1 LNRPHVGS
9 DGDVLLGA
17 GRNETTRKPV
27 MTTRLLLIGLL
38 ALGWLG
44 ATSVAAE
51 TIKIGDIN
59 SYTRMAQHTE
69 HAKRGMTMA
78 IAEINDAG
86 GIGGKLLE
94 LISRDDAGEPG
105 EAIRVAEELVTR
117 EGVEIITGTTLSN
130 VGLAV
135 ASFAEQNRVLYL
147 ATEPLADAVT
157 LQSGNRYTFRLR
169 PSTWMQSAMLAEI
182 AAEHPAVR
190 WATIAPNYA
199 YGQEAVAAFKAL
211 MSEKRPDI
219 EWVGEQWPAL
229 FNIDAGAEVQA
240 LAAARP
246 EAIFNVTFSAD
257 LARFVREGHDRGL
270 FENTFVASL
279 LTGEPEYLDPLEDEA
294 PEDWLVTGYP
304 WDVIDDPVYVEWLDA
319 YRARFDDYP
328 RIGSIVG
335 YNSIRAIGAALEA
348 TGGST
353 DVEEL
358 IEAMRTVTF
367 ATPQG
372 ELEFRAIDHQAT
384 LGAWVGYTTV
394 VDGRGTMRDWFYA
407 DGVDYLP
414 PVEMVLRL
422 RPASD

>member
-1 LNRPHVGS
+1 
-9 DGDVLLGA
+9 
-17 GRNETTRKPV
+17 
-27 MTTRLLLIGLL
+27 MTTRRSLIGVSLAL
-38 ALGWLG
+38 ALGG
-44 ATSVAAE
+44 AAGAAAE
-51 TIKIGDIN
+51 TIEIGDIN

-69 HAKRGMTMA
+69 HAKRGMEMA
-78 IAEINDAG
+78 IAEINEAG
-86 GIGGKLLE
+86 GIGGKDLV

-117 EGVEIITGTTLSN
+117 EGVQIITGTTLSN

-135 ASFAEQNRVLYL
+135 ASFAAQNGILYL

-182 AAEHPAVR
+182 AAEHPATR

-211 MSEKRPDI
+211 MSDKRPDI

-246 EAIFNVTFSAD
+246 EAIFNVTFGAD

-270 FENTFVASL
+270 FENTFVTSL

-294 PEDWLVTGYP
+294 PEGWLVTGYP
-304 WDVIDDPVYVEWLDA
+304 WDLIDDPVYVAWLDD
-319 YRARFDDYP
+319 YQARFDDYP

-335 YNSIRAIGAALEA
+335 YNSIRALGAALEA

-353 DVEEL
+353 DVEAL

-367 ATPQG
+367 STPQG
-372 ELEFRAIDHQAT
+372 ELEFRALDHQAT
-384 LGAWVGYTTV
+384 LGAWVGYTTL

-407 DGVDYLP
+407 DGADYLP
-414 PVEMVLRL
+414 PVAMVQRL
-422 RPASD
+422 RPVSD

>member
-1 LNRPHVGS
+1 
-9 DGDVLLGA
+9 
-17 GRNETTRKPV
+17 
-27 MTTRLLLIGLL
+27 MTTRRLLIGLL
-38 ALGWLG
+38 ALGSLA

-78 IAEINDAG
+78 IAEINEAG
-86 GIGGKLLE
+86 GIDGKMLE

-240 LAAARP
+240 LAASRP
-246 EAIFNVTFSAD
+246 EAIFNVTFGAD

-270 FENTFVASL
+270 FANTFVASL
-279 LTGEPEYLDPLEDEA
+279 LSGEPEYLDPLEDEA
-294 PEDWLVTGYP
+294 PLDWLVTGYP

-319 YRARFDDYP
+319 YQARFDDYP

-353 DVEEL
+353 DVEAL

-384 LGAWVGYTTV
+384 MGAWVGYTTL

-407 DGVDYLP
+407 DGADYLP
-414 PVEMVLRL
+414 PEDMVARL
-422 RPASD
+422 RPVTD

>member
-1 LNRPHVGS
+1 
-9 DGDVLLGA
+9 
-17 GRNETTRKPV
+17 
-27 MTTRLLLIGLL
+27 MTKRRHLIGLPIASL
-38 ALGWLG
+38 IALTALGAAPL
-44 ATSVAAE
+44 AAE

-69 HAKRGMTMA
+69 HAKRGMEMA

-86 GIGGKLLE
+86 GIAGNMLE
-94 LISRDDAGEPG
+94 LVSRDDAGEPG

-117 EGVEIITGTTLSN
+117 EGVALLTGTTLSN

-135 ASFAEQNRVLYL
+135 SSFAAQNQVLYL
-147 ATEPLADAVT
+147 AAEPLADAVT

-169 PSTWMQSAMLAEI
+169 PSTYMQAAMLAEI
-182 AAEHPAVR
+182 AVDNPATR

-199 YGQEAVAAFKAL
+199 YGQEAVSAFKEI
-211 MSEKRPDI
+211 MSEARPDI

-240 LAAARP
+240 LSAADP
-246 EAIFNVTFSAD
+246 DAIFNVTFGPD
-257 LARFVREGHDRGL
+257 LARFVREGADRGL
-270 FENTFVASL
+270 FQDTFVASL
-279 LTGEPEYLDPLEDEA
+279 LTGEPEYIDPLEDEA
-294 PEDWLVTGYP
+294 PEGWLVTGYP
-304 WDVIDDPVYVEWLDA
+304 WDKIDEPAYVEWLDA
-319 YRARFDDYP
+319 YQARYDDYP

-335 YNSIRAIGAALEA
+335 YNAIKAIGAALEA

-358 IEAMRTVTF
+358 IEAMRQITF
-367 ATPQG
+367 DTPQG

-394 VDGRGTMRDWFYA
+394 EDGQGTMRDWYYA
-407 DGVDYLP
+407 PGADYLP
-414 PVEMVLRL
+414 PEEMVERL
-422 RPASD
+422 RPATD

>member
-1 LNRPHVGS
+1 
-9 DGDVLLGA
+9 
-17 GRNETTRKPV
+17 
-27 MTTRLLLIGLL
+27 MTTRRQLIGLPIASFFAA
-38 ALGWLG
+38 ALVG
-44 ATSVAAE
+44 ATSLAPASLAAE

-69 HAKRGMTMA
+69 HAKRGMEMA

-86 GIGGKLLE
+86 GIGGKMIE

-117 EGVEIITGTTLSN
+117 EGVSILTGTTLSN

-135 ASFAEQNRVLYL
+135 ASFAEQNQVLYL
-147 ATEPLADAVT
+147 AAEPLADAVT

-169 PSTWMQSAMLAEI
+169 PSTYMQAAMLAEL
-182 AAEHPAVR
+182 AVDNPAVR

-199 YGQEAVAAFKAL
+199 YGQEAVSAFKAI

-240 LAAARP
+240 LSAAEP
-246 EAIFNVTFSAD
+246 DAIFNVTFGAD
-257 LARFVREGHDRGL
+257 LARFVREGADRGL

-279 LTGEPEYLDPLEDEA
+279 LTGEPEYIDPLEDEA

-304 WDVIDDPVYVEWLDA
+304 WDIIDDPAYVEWLDA
-319 YRARFDDYP
+319 YQARFDDYP

-335 YNSIRAIGAALEA
+335 YNAILALGAALEA

-353 DVEEL
+353 DVEAL
-358 IEAMRTVTF
+358 IEAMRTITF
-367 ATPQG
+367 DTPQG

-384 LGAWVGYTTV
+384 LGAWVGYTTL
-394 VDGRGTMRDWFYA
+394 VDGRGTMRDWYYA
-407 DGVDYLP
+407 PGADYLP
-414 PVEMVLRL
+414 PEEMVARL

>member
-1 LNRPHVGS
+1 MTKRRHLIGLPIAS
-9 DGDVLLGA
+9 LFAAALLGA
-17 GRNETTRKPV
+17 SS
-27 MTTRLLLIGLL
+27 L
-38 ALGWLG
+38 AP
-44 ATSVAAE
+44 TSLAAE

-69 HAKRGMTMA
+69 HAKRGMEMA

-86 GIGGKLLE
+86 GIGGKMIE

-117 EGVEIITGTTLSN
+117 EGVSILTGTTLSN

-135 ASFAEQNRVLYL
+135 ASFAEQNQVLYL
-147 ATEPLADAVT
+147 AAEPLADAVT

-169 PSTWMQSAMLAEI
+169 PSTYMQAAMLAEL
-182 AAEHPAVR
+182 AVDNPAVR

-199 YGQEAVAAFKAL
+199 YGQEAVAAFKAI

-240 LAAARP
+240 LSAAEP
-246 EAIFNVTFSAD
+246 DAIFNVTFGAD
-257 LARFVREGHDRGL
+257 LARFVREGADRGL
-270 FENTFVASL
+270 FEDTFVASL
-279 LTGEPEYLDPLEDEA
+279 LTGEPEYIDPLEDEA

-304 WDVIDDPVYVEWLDA
+304 WDIIDDPAYVEWLDA
-319 YRARFDDYP
+319 YQARFDDYP

-335 YNSIRAIGAALEA
+335 YNAILALGAALEA
-348 TGGST
+348 TGGSA

-358 IEAMRTVTF
+358 IQAMREITF
-367 ATPQG
+367 DTPQG

-384 LGAWVGYTTV
+384 LGAWVGYTTL
-394 VDGRGTMRDWFYA
+394 VDGRGTMRDWYYA
-407 DGVDYLP
+407 PGADYLP
-414 PVEMVLRL
+414 PEEMVARL

>member
-1 LNRPHVGS
+1 
-9 DGDVLLGA
+9 
-17 GRNETTRKPV
+17 
-27 MTTRLLLIGLL
+27 MTTRRHLIGLPIASL
-38 ALGWLG
+38 FAAALLG
-44 ATSVAAE
+44 ATSLAPTGLAAE

-69 HAKRGMTMA
+69 HAKRGMEMA

-117 EGVEIITGTTLSN
+117 EGVSIITGTTLSN

-135 ASFAEQNRVLYL
+135 ASFAAQNQILYL
-147 ATEPLADAVT
+147 AAEPLADAVT

-169 PSTWMQSAMLAEI
+169 PSTYMQAAMLAEL
-182 AAEHPAVR
+182 AVDDPAVR

-199 YGQEAVAAFKAL
+199 YGQEAVAAFKAI

-240 LAAARP
+240 LSAAEP
-246 EAIFNVTFSAD
+246 DAIFNVTFGAD
-257 LARFVREGHDRGL
+257 LARFVREGADRGL
-270 FENTFVASL
+270 FEDTFVASL
-279 LTGEPEYLDPLEDEA
+279 LTGEPEYIDPLEDEA
-294 PEDWLVTGYP
+294 PVDWLVTGYP
-304 WDVIDDPVYVEWLDA
+304 WDIIDDPAYVAWLDA
-319 YRARFDDYP
+319 YQARFDDYP

-335 YNSIRAIGAALEA
+335 YNAILALGAALEA

-353 DVEEL
+353 DVEAL
-358 IEAMRTVTF
+358 IEAMRTITF
-367 ATPQG
+367 DTPQG

-384 LGAWVGYTTV
+384 LGAWVGYTTL
-394 VDGRGTMRDWFYA
+394 VDGRGTMRDWYYA
-407 DGVDYLP
+407 DGADYLP
-414 PVEMVLRL
+414 PEEMVARL

>member
-1 LNRPHVGS
+1 M
-9 DGDVLLGA
+9 
-17 GRNETTRKPV
+17 TR
-27 MTTRLLLIGLL
+27 RRQLIGLPIASL
-38 ALGWLG
+38 VALTALGAAPL
-44 ATSVAAE
+44 AAE

-69 HAKRGMTMA
+69 HAKRGMEMA

-86 GIGGKLLE
+86 GIDGKLLE

-117 EGVEIITGTTLSN
+117 EGVSILTGTTLSN

-135 ASFAEQNRVLYL
+135 ASFAAQNQVLYL
-147 ATEPLADAVT
+147 AAEPLADAVT

-169 PSTWMQSAMLAEI
+169 PSTYMQAAMLAEI
-182 AAEHPAVR
+182 AVDNPATR

-199 YGQEAVAAFKAL
+199 YGQEAVSAFKAI

-240 LAAARP
+240 LSAADP
-246 EAIFNVTFSAD
+246 DAIFNVTFGPD
-257 LARFVREGHDRGL
+257 LARFVREGADRGL
-270 FENTFVASL
+270 FEDTFVASV
-279 LTGEPEYLDPLEDEA
+279 LTGEPEYIDPLEDEA
-294 PEDWLVTGYP
+294 PEGWLVTGYP
-304 WDVIDDPVYVEWLDA
+304 WDKIDDPVYVEWLDA
-319 YRARFDDYP
+319 YQARYDDYP

-335 YNSIRAIGAALEA
+335 YNALRAIGAALEA

-358 IEAMRTVTF
+358 IEAMRQITF
-367 ATPQG
+367 DTPQG

-394 VDGRGTMRDWFYA
+394 EDGQGTMRDWYYA
-407 DGVDYLP
+407 PGENYLP
-414 PVEMVLRL
+414 PEEMVERL
-422 RPASD
+422 RPKD

>member
-1 LNRPHVGS
+1 
-9 DGDVLLGA
+9 
-17 GRNETTRKPV
+17 
-27 MTTRLLLIGLL
+27 MTTRRRLIGLSTL
-38 ALGWLG
+38 SLLTAALLG
-44 ATSVAAE
+44 TSGLAAE

-69 HAKRGMTMA
+69 HAKRGMEMA

-86 GIGGKLLE
+86 GIGGKMLE
-94 LISRDDAGEPG
+94 MISRDDAGEPG
-105 EAIRVAEELVTR
+105 EAVRVAEELVTR
-117 EGVEIITGTTLSN
+117 EGVSILTGTTLSN

-135 ASFAEQNRVLYL
+135 ASFAAQNQVLYL
-147 ATEPLADAVT
+147 AAEPLADAVT

-169 PSTWMQSAMLAEI
+169 PSTYMQAAMLAEL
-182 AAEHPAVR
+182 AVDNPATR

-199 YGQEAVAAFKAL
+199 YGQEAVAAFKEI

-240 LAAARP
+240 LAAAEP
-246 EAIFNVTFSAD
+246 EAIFNVTFGAD
-257 LARFVREGHDRGL
+257 LARFVREGTDRGL
-270 FENTFVASL
+270 FESTFVTSL
-279 LTGEPEYLDPLEDEA
+279 LTGEPEYIDPLEDEA
-294 PEDWLVTGYP
+294 PEGWLVTRYP
-304 WDVIDDPVYVEWLDA
+304 WNKIDDPAYVAWLED
-319 YRARFDDYP
+319 YQERYDDYP

-335 YNSIRAIGAALEA
+335 YNAIKAIAAALEA
-348 TGGST
+348 TGGET
-353 DVEEL
+353 DVEAL
-358 IEAMRTVTF
+358 IEAMRSVTF

-394 VDGRGTMRDWFYA
+394 EDGQGTMRDWYYA
-407 DGVDYLP
+407 PGEAYLP
-414 PVEMVLRL
+414 PVEMVERL

>member
-1 LNRPHVGS
+1 
-9 DGDVLLGA
+9 
-17 GRNETTRKPV
+17 
-27 MTTRLLLIGLL
+27 MTTRRRLIGLSTL
-38 ALGWLG
+38 SLLTAALLG
-44 ATSVAAE
+44 TSGLAAE

-69 HAKRGMTMA
+69 HAKRGMEMA

-86 GIGGKLLE
+86 GIGGKMLE
-94 LISRDDAGEPG
+94 MISRDDAGEPG
-105 EAIRVAEELVTR
+105 EAVRVAEELVTR
-117 EGVEIITGTTLSN
+117 EGVSILTGTTLSN

-135 ASFAEQNRVLYL
+135 ASFAAQNQVLYL
-147 ATEPLADAVT
+147 AAEPLADAVT

-169 PSTWMQSAMLAEI
+169 PSTYMQAAMLAEL
-182 AAEHPAVR
+182 AVDNPATR

-199 YGQEAVAAFKAL
+199 YGQEAVAAFKAI

-240 LAAARP
+240 LAAAEP
-246 EAIFNVTFSAD
+246 EAIFNVTFGAD
-257 LARFVREGHDRGL
+257 LARFVREGTDRGL
-270 FENTFVASL
+270 FESTFVTSL
-279 LTGEPEYLDPLEDEA
+279 LTGEPEYIDPLEDEA
-294 PEDWLVTGYP
+294 PEGWLVTGYP
-304 WDVIDDPVYVEWLDA
+304 WNKIDDPAYVAWLED
-319 YRARFDDYP
+319 YQERYDDYP

-335 YNSIRAIGAALEA
+335 YNAIKAIAAALEA
-348 TGGST
+348 TGGET
-353 DVEEL
+353 DVEAL
-358 IEAMRTVTF
+358 IEAMRSVTF

-394 VDGRGTMRDWFYA
+394 EDGQGTMRDWYYA
-407 DGVDYLP
+407 PGEAYLP
-414 PVEMVLRL
+414 PVEMVERL

>member
-1 LNRPHVGS
+1 
-9 DGDVLLGA
+9 
-17 GRNETTRKPV
+17 
-27 MTTRLLLIGLL
+27 MTTRRYMIGLPMASVL
-38 ALGWLG
+38 AMGLIG
-44 ATSVAAE
+44 ATSLVPGGLAAE

-69 HAKRGMTMA
+69 HAKRGMEMA
-78 IAEINDAG
+78 IAEINDRG
-86 GIGGKLLE
+86 GIGGKMLE

-135 ASFAEQNRVLYL
+135 ASFAEQNQILYL
-147 ATEPLADAVT
+147 AAEPLADAVT

-169 PSTWMQSAMLAEI
+169 PSTYMQASMLAEI
-182 AAEHPAVR
+182 AVDHPAAR

-199 YGQEAVAAFKAL
+199 YGQEAVAAFKSI

-246 EAIFNVTFSAD
+246 EAIFNVTFGAD

-279 LTGEPEYLDPLEDEA
+279 LTGEPEYIDPLEDEA

-304 WDVIDDPVYVEWLDA
+304 WDIIDDPAYVEWLDA

-335 YNSIRAIGAALEA
+335 YNAILALGAALEA
-348 TGGST
+348 TGGET
-353 DVEEL
+353 EVEAL
-358 IEAMRTVTF
+358 IEAMRTITF
-367 ATPQG
+367 ETPQG

-384 LGAWVGYTTV
+384 LGAWVGYTTL
-394 VDGRGTMRDWFYA
+394 VDGQGTMRDWYYA
-407 DGVDYLP
+407 DGADYLP
-414 PVEMVLRL
+414 PEEMVARL

>member
-1 LNRPHVGS
+1 MS
-9 DGDVLLGA
+9 
-17 GRNETTRKPV
+17 TR
-27 MTTRLLLIGLL
+27 RYLIGLPL
-38 ALGWLG
+38 ASVLATALIG
-44 ATSVAAE
+44 ATSLATSGLAAE

-69 HAKRGMTMA
+69 HAKRGMEMA
-78 IAEINDAG
+78 IAEINEAG
-86 GIGGKLLE
+86 GIGGKMLE

-130 VGLAV
+130 IGLAV
-135 ASFAEQNRVLYL
+135 ASFAEQNQILYL
-147 ATEPLADAVT
+147 AAEPLADAVT

-169 PSTWMQSAMLAEI
+169 PSTYMQAAMLAEL
-182 AAEHPAVR
+182 AVDNPATR

-199 YGQEAVAAFKAL
+199 YGQEAVAAFKAI
-211 MSEKRPDI
+211 MSEQRPDI

-240 LAAARP
+240 LAAAEP
-246 EAIFNVTFSAD
+246 EAIFNVTFGAD

-279 LTGEPEYLDPLEDEA
+279 LTGEPEYIDPLEDEA

-304 WDVIDDPVYVEWLDA
+304 WDIIDDPAYIAWLEA
-319 YRARFDDYP
+319 YQDRFDDYP

-335 YNSIRAIGAALEA
+335 YNAIVALGAALEA

-353 DVEEL
+353 EVEAL
-358 IEAMRTVTF
+358 IEAMRTITF
-367 ATPQG
+367 DTPQG
-372 ELEFRAIDHQAT
+372 TLEFRAIDHQAT
-384 LGAWVGYTTV
+384 LGAWVGYTAV
-394 VDGRGTMRDWFYA
+394 VDGRGTMRDWYYA
-407 DGVDYLP
+407 DGADYLP
-414 PVEMVLRL
+414 PEDMVARL

>member
-1 LNRPHVGS
+1 
-9 DGDVLLGA
+9 
-17 GRNETTRKPV
+17 
-27 MTTRLLLIGLL
+27 MTKRRHLIGLPIATVL
-38 ALGWLG
+38 CMALIG
-44 ATSVAAE
+44 ASGLSAE

-69 HAKRGMTMA
+69 HARRGMEMA

-86 GIGGKLLE
+86 GIGGKMLE
-94 LISRDDAGEPG
+94 LVSRDDAGEPG

-117 EGVEIITGTTLSN
+117 EGVSIITGTTLSN

-135 ASFAEQNRVLYL
+135 ASFAEQNKILYL
-147 ATEPLADAVT
+147 AAEPLADAVT

-169 PSTWMQSAMLAEI
+169 PSTWMQAAMLAEL
-182 AAEHPAVR
+182 AVDNPAVR

-199 YGQEAVAAFKAL
+199 YGQEAVAAFKAI
-211 MSEKRPDI
+211 MSERRPDI

-246 EAIFNVTFSAD
+246 DAIFNVTFGAD
-257 LARFVREGHDRGL
+257 LARFVREGADRGL

-279 LTGEPEYLDPLEDEA
+279 LTGEPEYIDPLEDEA
-294 PEDWLVTGYP
+294 PEGWLVTGYP
-304 WDVIDDPVYVEWLDA
+304 WDIIDEPAYVEWLDA
-319 YRARFDDYP
+319 YQARFGDYP

-335 YNSIRAIGAALEA
+335 YNAIKALAAALEA

-353 DVEEL
+353 NVEAL
-358 IEAMRTVTF
+358 IEAMRSVTF
-367 ATPQG
+367 DTPQG

-394 VDGRGTMRDWFYA
+394 VDGRGTMRDWYYA
-407 DGVDYLP
+407 PGENYLP
-414 PVEMVLRL
+414 PEEMVARL

>member
-1 LNRPHVGS
+1 
-9 DGDVLLGA
+9 
-17 GRNETTRKPV
+17 
-27 MTTRLLLIGLL
+27 
-38 ALGWLG
+38 
-44 ATSVAAE
+44 
-51 TIKIGDIN
+51 
-59 SYTRMAQHTE
+59 MAQHTE
-69 HAKRGMTMA
+69 HAKRGMEMA

-86 GIGGKLLE
+86 GIGGKMIE

-117 EGVEIITGTTLSN
+117 EGVSILTGTTLSN

-135 ASFAEQNRVLYL
+135 ASFAEQNQVLYL
-147 ATEPLADAVT
+147 AAEPLADAVT

-169 PSTWMQSAMLAEI
+169 PSTYMQAAMLAEL
-182 AAEHPAVR
+182 AVDNPAVR

-199 YGQEAVAAFKAL
+199 YGQEAVSAFKAI

-240 LAAARP
+240 LSAAEP
-246 EAIFNVTFSAD
+246 DAIFNVTFGAD
-257 LARFVREGHDRGL
+257 LARFVREGADRGL

-279 LTGEPEYLDPLEDEA
+279 LTGEPEYIDPLEDEA

-304 WDVIDDPVYVEWLDA
+304 WDIIDDPAYVEWLDA
-319 YRARFDDYP
+319 YQARFDDYP

-335 YNSIRAIGAALEA
+335 YNAILALGAALEA

-353 DVEEL
+353 DVEAL
-358 IEAMRTVTF
+358 IEAMRTITF
-367 ATPQG
+367 DTPQG

-384 LGAWVGYTTV
+384 LGAWVGYTTL
-394 VDGRGTMRDWFYA
+394 VDGRGTMRDWYYA
-407 DGVDYLP
+407 HGADYLP
-414 PVEMVLRL
+414 PEEMVARL